1 MLKIGLIG
9 CGFMGTNHAEAW
21 LHLSDRAELVAIVDG
36 RAERTE
42 KYAARGVHIYA
53 DADEMFKNETLDVVD
68 ICTPTAL
75 HAPCLLAAMKH
86 AHDVIVEKPLCL
98 TVEQADILLEAQ
110 KTTGARVQVGH
121 SVRFNPEYEY
131 LADIVRNKRYGEVH
145 SAHFKRLRTTPVGMI
160 SFDDENVT
168 GGVALDL
175 HIHEVDFVRSLF
187 GGDPDL
193 LSSHGAL
200 REDGVVEHIYSIY
213 HYGRTRVLSE
223 ASWYHPKAE
232 AGFTVKLDLATVM
245 LEGGVLTV
253 YPKEGEAFVPTLR
266 KIVPEGDATLADKI
280 TYEMTRFSDAILAD
294 ADPVIS
300 LADAAGAIRLAK
312 REIAMIKEA
321 TK

>member
-9 CGFMGTNHAEAW
+9 CGIMGATHAEAW
-21 LHLSDRAELVAIVDG
+21 GRLSNRAQLCAIADRSAA
-36 RAERTE
+36 RTE
-42 KYAARGVHIYA
+42 KYAARGVRIYA

-131 LADIVRNKRYGEVH
+131 LADIVRNKRYGEVRT
-145 SAHFKRLRTTPVGMI
+145 AHFKRLRTPPVGMI
-160 SFDDENVT
+160 SFDDETVT

-187 GGDPDL
+187 GGDPDR
-193 LSSHGAL
+193 LSAHGTL
-200 REDGVVEHIYSIY
+200 REGGVVEHIYSIY
-213 HYGRTRVLSE
+213 HYGRSRVLTE
-223 ASWYHPKAE
+223 ASWYHHTAE
-232 AGFTVKLDLATVM
+232 AGFTVRMEKATFV
-245 LEGGVLTV
+245 LENGILTV
-253 YPKEGEAFVPTLR
+253 YPREGQPFVPALR
-266 KIVPEGDATLADKI
+266 KFVAEGKVTQTDKI
-280 TYEMTRFSDAILAD
+280 TYELSRFADAILAD
-294 ADPVIS
+294 ADPIVS